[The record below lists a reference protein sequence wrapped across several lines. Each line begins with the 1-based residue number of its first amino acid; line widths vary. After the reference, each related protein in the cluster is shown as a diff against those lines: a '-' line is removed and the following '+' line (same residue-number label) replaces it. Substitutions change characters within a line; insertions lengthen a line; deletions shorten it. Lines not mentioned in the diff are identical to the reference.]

1 MKKSLIFVIC
11 LFIGIATV
19 ISMRSVGG
27 RMLYVSA
34 KSITDYKTEIKGES
48 AELKRIKQLVKKT
61 EKKIDE
67 YNSNKSEIEK
77 KAKIFEDLKKEI
89 ELYKIASGKQS
100 VEGQGIIITIDDGS
114 RDIKQGEDI
123 NNVLVHDE
131 DIMELINSLNCCNA
145 EAIAVNDERVTDRS
159 AITCNGYTIRI
170 NGQFHARPFVIKAIG
185 DPIRFSENLLAP
197 EGYGTKLKGYGV
209 KFNLKVSDKLRI
221 DKYDEE
227 QQDVY
232 SSVIKEGV
240 K

>member
-48 AELKRIKQLVKKT
+48 AEVKRIKQLVKKT

-131 DIMELINSLNCCNA
+131 DIMELMSEL
-145 EAIAVNDERVTDRS
+145 
-159 AITCNGYTIRI
+159 GLPK
-170 NGQFHARPFVIKAIG
+170 QF
-185 DPIRFSENLLAP
+185 S
-197 EGYGTKLKGYGV
+197 
-209 KFNLKVSDKLRI
+209 
-221 DKYDEE
+221 
-227 QQDVY
+227 
-232 SSVIKEGV
+232 
-240 K
+240 

>member
-1 MKKSLIFVIC
+1 
-11 LFIGIATV
+11 
-19 ISMRSVGG
+19 MR
-27 RMLYVSA
+27 
-34 KSITDYKTEIKGES
+34 
-48 AELKRIKQLVKKT
+48 KRLP
-61 EKKIDE
+61 
-67 YNSNKSEIEK
+67 
-77 KAKIFEDLKKEI
+77 L
-89 ELYKIASGKQS
+89 
-100 VEGQGIIITIDDGS
+100 
-114 RDIKQGEDI
+114 
-123 NNVLVHDE
+123 
-131 DIMELINSLNCCNA
+131 
-145 EAIAVNDERVTDRS
+145 NDERVTDRS

-197 EGYGTKLKGYGV
+197 EGYGTKLKGYEI

>member
-48 AELKRIKQLVKKT
+48 AEVKRIKQLVKKT

-131 DIMELINSLNCCNA
+131 DIME
-145 EAIAVNDERVTDRS
+145 DR
-159 AITCNGYTIRI
+159 
-170 NGQFHARPFVIKAIG
+170 
-185 DPIRFSENLLAP
+185 
-197 EGYGTKLKGYGV
+197 
-209 KFNLKVSDKLRI
+209 
-221 DKYDEE
+221 
-227 QQDVY
+227 
-232 SSVIKEGV
+232 
-240 K
+240 

>member
-48 AELKRIKQLVKKT
+48 AEVKRIKQLVKKT

-114 RDIKQGEDI
+114 RDIKQGED
-123 NNVLVHDE
+123 H
-131 DIMELINSLNCCNA
+131 
-145 EAIAVNDERVTDRS
+145 R
-159 AITCNGYTIRI
+159 
-170 NGQFHARPFVIKAIG
+170 
-185 DPIRFSENLLAP
+185 
-197 EGYGTKLKGYGV
+197 
-209 KFNLKVSDKLRI
+209 
-221 DKYDEE
+221 EE
-227 QQDVY
+227 V
-232 SSVIKEGV
+232 
-240 K
+240 